1 MTSGEV
7 IKLKTSGGG
16 FIPMANFRTGT
27 LIRTAVLIMSACLSI
42 GWGGSW
48 EELKS
53 AAGPIKSISAEFV
66 QEKHLKILA
75 RPLVSSGVFYYQ
87 APASLRWEYRAPVR
101 NILLMNNDRTE
112 RHVATAAGL
121 VKEAGANLQAMQVV
135 MEQIT
140 QWLDGRF
147 DENPMFAANLEPGPK
162 VVLVPKEKA
171 FAKMIQRIE
180 LVLSNRA
187 GIIDIVTIY
196 ETDDSFT
203 RLVFKNVVLNQ
214 PMDDSIFRKAS

>member
-1 MTSGEV
+1 
-7 IKLKTSGGG
+7 
-16 FIPMANFRTGT
+16 MA
-27 LIRTAVLIMSACLSI
+27 ACLSI
-42 GWGGSW
+42 GWGSSW

-53 AAGPIKSISAEFV
+53 AGPIKSISAEFV
-66 QEKHLKILA
+66 QEKHMKILA

-162 VVLVPKEKA
+162 IVLVPKEKA

-180 LVLSNRA
+180 LLLSNRP
-187 GIIDIVTIY
+187 GIIDTVTIY

-203 RLVFKNVVLNQ
+203 RLVFKNVAVNQ

>member
-1 MTSGEV
+1 MTHPRIGN
-7 IKLKTSGGG
+7 L
-16 FIPMANFRTGT
+16 M
-27 LIRTAVLIMSACLSI
+27 RTAAVLMAACLSI
-42 GWGGSW
+42 GWGSSW

-53 AAGPIKSISAEFV
+53 AGPIKSISAEFV
-66 QEKHLKILA
+66 QEKHMKILA

-101 NILLMNNDRTE
+101 NILLMNKDRTE

-162 VVLVPKEKA
+162 IVLVPKEKA
-171 FAKMIQRIE
+171 FTKMIQRIE
-180 LVLSNRA
+180 LLLSNRP
-187 GIIDIVTIY
+187 GIIDTVTIF

-203 RLVFKNVVLNQ
+203 RLVFKNVAVNQ
-214 PMDDSIFRKAS
+214 PMDDSIFWKAS